1 MKGDINKS
9 FIPTGREISDH
20 QDTMVSRVFQPIKK
34 DRGSYFVHY
43 TPARPSEYFAS
54 LALVFLE
61 RIETARVAQLMEQEC
76 DAWIKR
82 YPVPLMV
89 TSFDDSDSVLKLAD
103 VKGCD
108 NLIGIVVNGQT
119 VHKWELLKNGDFPD
133 GNLSES
139 HLLKI
144 YQDLSSSTASERR
157 EQALKQSQSM
167 RYGIFLIAL
176 WGLIIPIAVFVIGLV
191 GLAYPILSIAIIVYS
206 LGKAIIRALKM
217 TGHFP
222 KSVREKKKEAEELEM
237 CHHHY
242 HCKLNPE
249 GFARLKI
256 ENFERETREDT
267 RKEAE
272 KIRIEQSS
280 KREDGK

>member
-9 FIPTGREISDH
+9 FIPTGRKISDH
-20 QDTMVSRVFQPIKK
+20 QDAMVSRIFQSIKE
-34 DRGSYFVHY
+34 DRGSYFVRY
-43 TPARPSEYFAS
+43 TPVRPGKYFAS

-61 RIETARVAQLMEQEC
+61 QIEASKVAHLMEKEC

-82 YPVPLMV
+82 YPVPLML
-89 TSFDDSDSVLKLAD
+89 TSFDDSDSVLRLAD

-108 NLIGIVVNGQT
+108 HLIGIVVNGQT
-119 VHKWELLKNGDFPD
+119 VHKWELLKNDDFPD
-133 GNLSES
+133 GKLSES

-157 EQALKQSQSM
+157 EQALIQAKSM
-167 RYGIFLIAL
+167 RLGIFFIVL
-176 WGLIIPIAVFVIGLV
+176 WGLIIPIAVFVVGLI

-217 TGHFP
+217 IGYLP
-222 KSVREKKKEAEELEM
+222 KSKREKQKEVEELEM
-237 CHHHY
+237 RHHHY

-267 RKEAE
+267 RNEAE
-272 KIRIEQSS
+272 KINR
-280 KREDGK
+280 